1 MIRARTWEEVKA
13 TRRQNDKATFSG
25 FVTDLI
31 VAEPEQQIRPQAFLV
46 EQNPHWVL
54 PVHYHLQ
61 HQFQVI
67 TAGDGMLGAHPVS
80 PLCIHYASPQSGYGP
95 LTAGASGISYLT
107 LRANSDVGAWYLP
120 ESRERMDRG
129 LKKQQKQ
136 GKPETLMSEAEIRE
150 LVAPAVDELIA
161 PQESGLAAHIV
172 RMPPHSVVPTPSS
185 GRNGGR
191 FYVVTKGSLIVAD
204 ANLAGL
210 ATVFV
215 SHDETLDIR
224 SGSAGIEVLVLQ
236 FPEEARPVTQ

>member
-1 MIRARTWEEVKA
+1 MLQARTWEEVKA
-13 TRRQNDKATFSG
+13 TRRQNDKATFRG
-25 FVTDLI
+25 FVTDFI
-31 VAEPEQQIRPQAFLV
+31 VAEPGQQIRPQAFLV

-67 TAGDGMLGAHPVS
+67 TAGNGMLGTHPVI

-136 GKPETLMSEAEIRE
+136 GKPQTLMSEAEIRA
-150 LVAPAVDELIA
+150 LGAPAIDELIA
-161 PQESGLAAHIV
+161 PQEGGLAAHIV
-172 RMPPHSVVPTPSS
+172 RLPPHSVVSTPAL
-185 GRNGGR
+185 GRDGGR
-191 FYVVTKGSLIVAD
+191 FYVVTRGSLVVAGTD
-204 ANLAGL
+204 LAGL

-215 SHDETLDIR
+215 SHDEAFDIR
-224 SGSAGIEVLVLQ
+224 SGSAGVEVLVLQ
-236 FPEEARPVTQ
+236 FPEEARFKTP